1 MDKVELINY
10 LFRSFNKDP
19 YQHKDQVKH
28 FLVECQEYDASVV
41 DRAVREAIVEE
52 TTYLPKAWTI
62 VNKCK
67 EQIRAREV
75 IHEDCFLCN
84 GMGLI
89 FSPFHL
95 SDDGTQLE
103 IASKDH
109 KPRLKGRYSTK
120 IVGACKCLNGEIYA
134 NTKKRVEPWSYI
146 VDGAMDNNWDCVF
159 QADYVAKGYN
169 RIIKGDDNFKKNPHI
184 EKLVNNIVGRYGKE

>member
-28 FLVECQEYDASVV
+28 FLIECQEFEAPVV
-41 DRAVREAIVEE
+41 ERAVREAITQE
-52 TTYLPKAWTI
+52 TYLPKAWTI

-67 EQIRAREV
+67 DQIKARE
-75 IHEDCFLCN
+75 IIQEDCFLCN

-89 FSPFHL
+89 FSPIYVG
-95 SDDGTQLE
+95 DDSTQLE
-103 IASKDH
+103 VVSKEH
-109 KPRLKGRYSTK
+109 EARAEGRYTTK
-120 IVGACKCLNGEIYA
+120 IIGACKCINGEIYA
-134 NTKKRVEPWSYI
+134 ATRKRVEPWSYI

-159 QADYVAKGYN
+159 EADCVAKGYN

-184 EKLVNNIVGRYGKE
+184 EKLVNNIMSRYEE